1 MNVLWIKDG
10 NIGHEKQV
18 RVLLDQLLK
27 NKQLNIIERTIKGIF
42 PFFTYINDV
51 EENYYDLIIGAGNKT
66 YPLLLDTKKYQKNIT
81 KTVAVLTPSFKK
93 DKFDI
98 ICAPYHDEHKL
109 KDINNVIYFKGS
121 LASVSLS
128 EPEEKTILIAIG
140 GKNKHYHFDQK
151 HIISQIKYFISLHP
165 DKDCYIYNS
174 RRTPTKMNDEIL
186 SLKNNKNNIYF
197 IDYKNQQS
205 SSFEHILHKASSKLI
220 TRDSM
225 NMVFESLSCRGKTYL
240 IDMRIKNKKSKVLN
254 VINNLIKHNEVGSI
268 EFDNPIDGIST
279 MKLKT
284 QNIYNDVFAEV
295 EKVEYKLKKLI

>member
-66 YPLLLDTKKYQKNIT
+66 YPLLLDAKKYQKNST
-81 KTVAVLTPSFKK
+81 KAVAVLTPSFKK
-93 DKFDI
+93 NKFDI

-121 LASVSLS
+121 LASVSLN
-128 EPEEKTILIAIG
+128 EPDKKTILIAIG

-165 DKDCYIYNS
+165 DKDCYIFNS
-174 RRTPTKMNDEIL
+174 RRTPAKINDEIM
-186 SLKNNKNNIYF
+186 SIKNISNNIFF
-197 IDYKNQQS
+197 IDYKDKKS
-205 SSFEHILHKASSKLI
+205 PSFESTLHKASLKLI

-225 NMVFESLSCRGKTYL
+225 NMIFESLSCKGKTYL
-240 IDMRIKNKKSKVLN
+240 IDMKIKNKKSKVLN
-254 VINNLIKHNEVGSI
+254 VVNNLIKNNEIGSI
-268 EFDNPIDGIST
+268 EFDNPVDGIST

-284 QNIYNDVFAEV
+284 QNLYNDVFAEV
-295 EKVEYKLKKLI
+295 EKVEHKLKKLI

>member
-66 YPLLLDTKKYQKNIT
+66 YPLLLDTKKYQKNNT

-109 KDINNVIYFKGS
+109 KDINSVIYFKGS
-121 LASVSLS
+121 LASVSLN
-128 EPEEKTILIAIG
+128 EPEEKIILIAIG

-151 HIISQIKYFISLHP
+151 HIISQIKYFISLYP
-165 DKDCYIYNS
+165 DKDCYIFNS
-174 RRTPTKMNDEIL
+174 RRTPTKMNNEIL
-186 SLKNNKNNIYF
+186 SIKKNKNNIYF
-197 IDYKNQQS
+197 IDYKDQQS

-225 NMVFESLSCRGKTYL
+225 NMVFESLSCKGKTYL
-240 IDMRIKNKKSKVLN
+240 IDMSVKNKKSKVLN
-254 VINNLIKHNEVGSI
+254 VINSLIEHNEIGSI
-268 EFDNPIDGIST
+268 EFDKPVHGIST

>member
-27 NKQLNIIERTIKGIF
+27 NKQLNIIERTIRGIF

-240 IDMRIKNKKSKVLN
+240 IDMRVKNKKSKVLN

>member
-42 PFFTYINDV
+42 PFFTYINQV
-51 EENYYDLIIGAGNKT
+51 EENYYDLIIGAGNKA
-66 YPLLLDTKKYQKNIT
+66 YPLILDTKKYQKNST
-81 KTVAVLTPSFKK
+81 KTIAVLTPSLKK
-93 DKFDI
+93 NKFDI
-98 ICAPYHDEHKL
+98 ICSPYHDEHKL

-140 GKNKHYHFDQK
+140 GNNKHYHFDQK

-165 DKDCYIYNS
+165 DKDCYIFNS
-174 RRTPTKMNDEIL
+174 RRTPTNMNDQIL
-186 SLKNNKNNIYF
+186 SIKNNRNNIYF
-197 IDYKNQQS
+197 IDYKDKQS
-205 SSFEHILHKASSKLI
+205 SSYENILHKASSKLI

-225 NMVFESLSCRGKTYL
+225 NMVFESLSCKGKTYL
-240 IDMRIKNKKSKVLN
+240 IDMKVKNKKSKVLN
-254 VINNLIKHNEVGSI
+254 VINDLIKNNEIGLI
-268 EFDNPIDGIST
+268 EFSNPVDSMSA

-295 EKVEYKLKKLI
+295 EKVEYKLKKMI

>member
-240 IDMRIKNKKSKVLN
+240 IDMRVKNKKSKVLN

>member
-66 YPLLLDTKKYQKNIT
+66 YPLLLDTKKYQKNST
-81 KTVAVLTPSFKK
+81 KTIAVLTPSFKK
-93 DKFDI
+93 KKFDI

-140 GKNKHYHFDQK
+140 GNNKHYHFDQK
-151 HIISQIKYFISLHP
+151 NIISQIKYFISLHP
-165 DKDCYIYNS
+165 DKDCYIFNS
-174 RRTPTKMNDEIL
+174 RRTPTNMNDQIL
-186 SLKNNKNNIYF
+186 SIKNNRNNIYF
-197 IDYKNQQS
+197 IDYKDKQS
-205 SSFEHILHKASSKLI
+205 SSYENILHKASSKLI

-225 NMVFESLSCRGKTYL
+225 NMVFESLSCKGKTYL
-240 IDMRIKNKKSKVLN
+240 IDMRVKNKKSKVLN
-254 VINNLIKHNEVGSI
+254 VINDLIKNNEIGLI
-268 EFDNPIDGIST
+268 EFSNPVDSMSA